1 MDGPVPDVH
10 QIGEPALL
18 VHEKDRSA
26 AVAESVQRLQSGQL
40 DAECES
46 LGGRVA
52 DPRGWS
58 VALREP
64 VPMISVPVV
73 TRRFS

>member
-1 MDGPVPDVH
+1 MPDVH

-52 DPRGWS
+52 DRARLVRCAAG
-58 VALREP
+58 
-64 VPMISVPVV
+64 
-73 TRRFS
+73 TRADDQRPGGDPAVFIG